1 MKYLFIE
8 YSDINYDL
16 ESLSNIPLG
25 GTQSVIINLT
35 ENGGGTGHFD
45 SVWKIRRKF
54 EWSEKTGKFEDRI
67 HLISLYSGGDRCNGG
82 VYDVHVGRDEKGE
95 YINISSQIT
104 AFMFLEQKKP
114 SYNLI

>member
-35 ENGGGTGHFD
+35 NELIKEGNEVIWLSKKNKLTIGNSF
-45 SVWKIRRKF
+45 F
-54 EWSEKTGKFEDRI
+54 NLP
-67 HLISLYSGGDRCNGG
+67 HLR
-82 VYDVHVGRDEKGE
+82 
-95 YINISSQIT
+95 
-104 AFMFLEQKKP
+104 
-114 SYNLI
+114 